1 MVAILGK
8 KSLKPKA
15 ESKNSITLKMY
26 FMLLQKM
33 VCYTATILNS
43 KFTDLKE
50 NIDFCLKNKLDM
62 IVFCH

>member
-1 MVAILGK
+1 M
-8 KSLKPKA
+8 
-15 ESKNSITLKMY
+15 
-26 FMLLQKM
+26 M

-62 IVFCH
+62 VVFAISEKIKNQLFRNS

>member
-1 MVAILGK
+1 MEAILSK
-8 KSLKPKA
+8 KSLKAKA

-43 KFTDLKE
+43 EIT
-50 NIDFCLKNKLDM
+50 
-62 IVFCH
+62 